1 MIKSI
6 LEWLLSF
13 FKSDKK
19 LTALEEKKEKQEQ
32 KLKEI
37 EDEELSDDDILDHL
51 NK

>member
-13 FKSDKK
+13 FKNDKE

-32 KLKEI
+32 ELKEI